1 MFLPPHALETLFGS
15 LVLGRLLCAPTAIS
29 PAIAV
34 DNQLYSPERY
44 IVLDDGVVEFPL
56 DPPVTLLQIHVEL
69 AEVVGGHL
77 GPRRR
82 GSLTGSIRHVVRA
95 SRLAMLLAHDTIRLV
110 HVRREELVQPDLHRP
125 QPLVLVQP
133 TDVRLSQK

>member
-34 DNQLYSPERY
+34 DDQLYSPKRY
-44 IVLDDGVVEFPL
+44 VVLDDGVVEFPL

-82 GSLTGSIRHVVRA
+82 GSRTGSIRPVIKA
-95 SRLAMLLAHDTIRLV
+95 NRLAMLLAHDAIRLV
-110 HVRREELVQPDLHRP
+110 HVRREELVQPDLYRP
-125 QPLVLVQP
+125 
-133 TDVRLSQK
+133 

>member
-1 MFLPPHALETLFGS
+1 MHHLATYALEALFGG

-34 DNQLYSPERY
+34 GDQLYSPKRY
-44 IVLDDGVVEFPL
+44 VVLNDGVVEFPL

-77 GPRRR
+77 GPRSR
-82 GSLTGSIRHVVRA
+82 GSRTGTIIKA
-95 SRLAMLLAHDTIRLV
+95 NRLAMLLAHDAIRLV
-110 HVRREELVQPDLHRP
+110 HVRREELVQPDLHRC
-125 QPLVLVQP
+125 
-133 TDVRLSQK
+133 